1 MRRTTLTVIVLAA
14 LAGLASA
21 AVSSASGGIKGAAAG
36 GKLKVRISDM
46 NAGGKGDS
54 VTNGGLAGTGRF
66 TASGAISEKGKAVVY
81 RTVKMPLIT
90 LRYVTAGKKGTI
102 TFVVKIDTNV
112 VPSTSRWTITSGTK
126 AYTGL
131 HGAGT
136 ESENAD
142 FGVST
147 LTGTVTR

>member
-36 GKLKVRISDM
+36 DKLTVRISDM

-66 TASGAISEKGKAVVY
+66 TTSGAISEKGKVVVY
-81 RTVKMPLIT
+81 RTVKDPLIT
-90 LRYVTAGKKGTI
+90 LRYVTAGKKGKI
-102 TFVVKIDTNV
+102 TFLVRINMTLG
-112 VPSTSRWTITSGTK
+112 SSRWTIASGTK
-126 AYTGL
+126 AYKGL
-131 HGAGT
+131 HGKGI
-136 ESENAD
+136 ERENLD
-142 FGVST
+142 YTVST
-147 LTGTVTR
+147 LTGTVWR

>member
-14 LAGLASA
+14 LAGLAVA

-66 TASGAISEKGKAVVY
+66 TASGAISDNGKALVY
-81 RTVKMPLIT
+81 RTVKEPLIT

-102 TFVVKIDTNV
+102 TFVVKINMTLG
-112 VPSTSRWTITSGTK
+112 SSRWTITSGTK
-126 AYTGL
+126 VYKGL
-131 HGAGT
+131 HGKGI
-136 ESENAD
+136 ERENLD
-142 FGVST
+142 YTVST
-147 LTGTVTR
+147 LTGTVWR